1 MFFQKSY
8 ESLEFFNDYKNV
20 LDFDINLIT
29 DSYVNNQDNQFIE
42 NRHDQSIFSI
52 LGKIYDSGLENETE
66 FRNRKELQYD
76 YPILTVRASNHG
88 LKDKVKLMLFNQFMP
103 KKQNFSD

>member
-1 MFFQKSY
+1 M
-8 ESLEFFNDYKNV
+8 
-20 LDFDINLIT
+20 DFDINLIT
-29 DSYVNNQDNQFIE
+29 DSYINNQDNQFIE

-52 LGKIYDSGLENETE
+52 LGKIYDSIVLENETE

-88 LKDKVKLMLFNQFMP
+88 LKDKVKLMLFKSIYAEKTKF
-103 KKQNFSD
+103 F

>member
-52 LGKIYDSGLENETE
+52 LGKIYDSIVLENETE

-88 LKDKVKLMLFNQFMP
+88 LKDKVKLMLFKSIYA
-103 KKQNFSD
+103 KKTKFF

>member
-20 LDFDINLIT
+20 LNFDINLIT

-52 LGKIYDSGLENETE
+52 LGKIYDSIVLENETE

-88 LKDKVKLMLFNQFMP
+88 LKDKVKLMLFKSIYAEKTKF
-103 KKQNFSD
+103 F

>member
-29 DSYVNNQDNQFIE
+29 DSYINNQDNQFIE

-52 LGKIYDSGLENETE
+52 LGKIYDSIVLENETE

-88 LKDKVKLMLFNQFMP
+88 LKDKVKLMLFKSIYA
-103 KKQNFSD
+103 KKTKFF